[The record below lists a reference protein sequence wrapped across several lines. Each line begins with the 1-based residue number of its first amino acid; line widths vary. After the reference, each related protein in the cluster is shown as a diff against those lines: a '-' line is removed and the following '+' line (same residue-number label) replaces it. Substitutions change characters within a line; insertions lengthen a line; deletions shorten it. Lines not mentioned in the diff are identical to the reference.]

1 MACAYAPS
9 SSFVACGKLI
19 FIIIILFSMIDLSML
34 TFNQVIK
41 RFGMTV
47 FNLAVPYYSLFTMTV
62 NMNDYIILHVQY
74 INTMSL
80 YELCPGS
87 TKK

>member
-19 FIIIILFSMIDLSML
+19 FIIIIILFSMIDLSML

-62 NMNDYIILHVQY
+62 NMNDISLHVNKHY
-74 INTMSL
+74 VL
-80 YELCPGS
+80 V
-87 TKK
+87 

>member
-19 FIIIILFSMIDLSML
+19 FIIIIILFSMIDLSML
-34 TFNQVIK
+34 TFNRVIK

-62 NMNDYIILHVQY
+62 NMNDISLHVNKHY
-74 INTMSL
+74 VL
-80 YELCPGS
+80 V
-87 TKK
+87 